1 MSETAI
7 ITAASLI
14 GAGLV
19 CLGAATGADVG
30 TGNRGEK
37 SMESTAR
44 QPGVAG
50 KVITNMLVCVG
61 LIESMPIL
69 CYVIAIV
76 LVFAN
81 PFI

>member
-19 CLGAATGADVG
+19 CLGAATGVF
-30 TGNRGEK
+30 
-37 SMESTAR
+37 
-44 QPGVAG
+44 
-50 KVITNMLVCVG
+50 TNMLVCVG